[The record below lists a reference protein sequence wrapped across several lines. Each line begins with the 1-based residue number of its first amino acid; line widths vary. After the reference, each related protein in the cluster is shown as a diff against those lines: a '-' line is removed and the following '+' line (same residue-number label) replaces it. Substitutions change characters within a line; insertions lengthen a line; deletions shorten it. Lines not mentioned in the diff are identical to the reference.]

1 VKKQSLAL
9 SLIVALSAALAFAM
23 LTRDH
28 DWGDDFAAYILQAIS
43 ITRGTV
49 SESAARTA
57 SAMRQSSRFYGP
69 TAAPWGFPALLAPW
83 YLACGGLNIFCLKLI
98 NILFF
103 ALFLL
108 AFFPFLARRLP
119 PVDSILVLSIL
130 ASSPVLLA
138 FEDNVLSDITFLFFS
153 TLSILLIDRLIVAPQ
168 KPQGSPVRN
177 VWLGI
182 VLVAAF
188 FVRTNGILLVL
199 TLFLT
204 QGILYFRHRPR
215 GRGSRRVFAIALIP
229 HLVFAV
235 LALPLLTILPGGEV
249 STLGHFKTLTF
260 DKLYENFAAYIV
272 LPSVFFWSLPFYD
285 ICYGA
290 LLPFFVGGAVLN
302 HEKDFHTLTYIG
314 LSALLFIIWPEQQG
328 LRYLFPLLPFLIYF
342 SYRGMQAT
350 AFGLTEQYR
359 RAGELLSRALWMAIL
374 VSFALT
380 SFRLAR
386 ANLVR
391 HRAPN
396 SGPFEPV
403 SAEMFEVIKTRTAPD
418 SVIVFD
424 KPRAMSLMT
433 GRDTLLIDTC
443 DQLGKGNFVVLR
455 KAGTV
460 VDVDQVQP
468 ADILTCNPS
477 LTIAPMFENQK
488 YVVYRITRNGTAP

>member
-1 VKKQSLAL
+1 VKKQSLVL
-9 SLIVALSAALAFAM
+9 SLIVMLSAALAFAM

-49 SESAARTA
+49 WESAARTA

-98 NILFF
+98 NIPFF

-119 PVDSILVLSIL
+119 TVDSVLCLSIL
-130 ASSPVLLA
+130 AFSPVLLA
-138 FEDNVLSDITFLFFS
+138 FEDNVLSDIAFLFFS
-153 TLSILLIDRLIVAPQ
+153 TLSILSIEKVIVAPQ
-168 KPQGSPVRN
+168 KPEGSPARN

-182 VLVAAF
+182 VLFAAF
-188 FVRTNGILLVL
+188 LVRTNGILLVP

-204 QGILYFRHRPR
+204 QAILYLRHRWPEQDLKR
-215 GRGSRRVFAIALIP
+215 IFAIALIP
-229 HLVFAV
+229 HLVFALLTV
-235 LALPLLTILPGGEV
+235 ALLTILPGGEV
-249 STLGHFKTLTF
+249 STLSHFKSLTF
-260 DKLYENFAAYIV
+260 DRLYENFAAYIV

-290 LLPFFVGGAVLN
+290 LLPFLVGGAVLS
-302 HEKDFHTLTYIG
+302 HEKDLHALIYIG
-314 LSALLFIIWPEQQG
+314 LSVLLFITWPEQQG
-328 LRYLFPLLPFLIYF
+328 LRYLFPLLPFFIYF

-350 AFGLTEQYR
+350 AFGLTEEYR
-359 RAGELLSRALWMAIL
+359 RAGTLLTRALWMAIL
-374 VSFALT
+374 ASFALT

-386 ANLVR
+386 TNLAR
-391 HRAPN
+391 RRAPN
-396 SGPFEPV
+396 GGPFDAV

-418 SVIVFD
+418 SLIVFD

-433 GRDTLLIDTC
+433 RRDSLLIDTC

-455 KAGTV
+455 KTGAA
-460 VDVDQVQP
+460 VDLDQVNP
-468 ADILTCNPS
+468 DVILTCSRS
-477 LTIAPMFENQK
+477 LAITPMFENQR
-488 YVVYRITRNGTAP
+488 YIVYRILTQPRH